1 MFVDMLYQYCSY
13 LQVQFKKSYSLS
25 PTAYSYEPK
34 NFSTGNL
41 LDCVFMI
48 QLGELNIAGG

>member
-1 MFVDMLYQYCSY
+1 MFVDMLHKYCSY